1 MMIVKA
7 ITNQAKEANLMCLS
21 TVYRN
26 EKQEENI
33 LCRFVSSI
41 TAEGDTLTFTD
52 IMGETVTV
60 TGRLVCADL
69 TAGTVVVAVN

>member
-1 MMIVKA
+1 
-7 ITNQAKEANLMCLS
+7 MCLS

-26 EKQEENI
+26 EKQDDNI

-41 TAEGDTLTFTD
+41 TAEGDELTFTN

-60 TGRLVCADL
+60 TGRLVSADL
-69 TAGTVVVAVN
+69 TAGTVVIATN

>member
-1 MMIVKA
+1 
-7 ITNQAKEANLMCLS
+7 MCLS

-26 EKQEENI
+26 DKQDENI

-41 TAEGDTLTFTD
+41 TCEGDELTFTD

-60 TGRLVCADL
+60 KGRLVSADL
-69 TAGTVVVAVN
+69 TAGTVIIAQA